1 MNKRFALI
9 LALSLS
15 VLPGIVLA
23 ADGRV
28 LFVSGDAA
36 IERGGQKLPAQKGM
50 LIQTGD
56 VLATG
61 AGARLQWRMAD
72 DSYYAIRQNSRFEIK
87 EYSAA
92 QGTAGGGKALYNLLR
107 GGVRV
112 LTGLIGKGSSDAF
125 KLNTPVATLGIRGTD
140 FTTIACSGDCSGT
153 GGASVTDGAYVKVDQ
168 GGADAT
174 NAEGTAGANAGEF
187 IVITSPPQ
195 TATEKPAVFHSWK
208 ADFEFMF
215 DPRNLVFDDLRIET
229 DFNIRI
235 ESPSIPASPN

>member
-1 MNKRFALI
+1 MSKRFAFI

-15 VLPGIVLA
+15 VLPGMALA

-28 LFVSGDAA
+28 LFVSGDAS
-36 IERGGQKLPAQKGM
+36 IERGGQKSPALKGQ

-56 VLATG
+56 VLVTG

-72 DSYYAIRQNSRFEIK
+72 DSFYALRQNSRFEIK
-87 EYSAA
+87 EYTATK
-92 QGTAGGGKALYNLLR
+92 GTNGGGTALYNLLR

-112 LTGLIGKGSSDAF
+112 LSGLIGKGNPDAF

-140 FTTIACSGDCSGT
+140 FTTIACSGDCTGP
-153 GGASVTDGAYVKVDQ
+153 GGAAVADGAYVKVDE

-174 NAEGTAGANAGEF
+174 NGDGTAGANKGEY
-187 IVITSPPQ
+187 IMVNSPPQ
-195 TATEKPAVFHSWK
+195 TATTMPAVFYSWK
-208 ADFEFMF
+208 ADFQFMF
-215 DPRNLVFDDLRIET
+215 DPLSLGLEDLRIES

-235 ESPSIPASPN
+235 EAPSTSPN